1 MPRDFTVIAI
11 ISAYNE
17 GDVIGQTVGDLIDH
31 GIGVYLLDHGSTD
44 DTVAEVTPY
53 LGKGLLR
60 IEALPAAAP
69 GEAGRT
75 DEFAWASVLRRKEAL
90 TRELDASWF
99 IHHDADEF
107 RESPWAHLG
116 LREAIE
122 KVDALD
128 YNAIDFELLNFWP
141 THDDFRPGQDVRR
154 AFTFYDPPQP
164 WDKVQV
170 KCWKNVAGPV
180 DLVSSG
186 GHDVSFDGRR
196 VFPLRFILRHYPVR
210 GQGHGERKVFRER
223 RPRFAAER
231 ARGWHCQYD
240 SIQEGGRFI
249 RDPATLT
256 AYDAE
261 AVRLQLVLR
270 HRGVEELERTVAA
283 QQAQIEETRRAL
295 AEVTRVRSEELEAHR
310 RGLEELAQAVV
321 GQQRMLED
329 SQRALAALRGE
340 VEALQQIRHQELDAH
355 RREVEELARRQG
367 EERETHRRALEDLAR
382 VHNAEREEHHRAL
395 VDLGRA
401 HGAERA
407 EHRRALED
415 LDRAHGAERDEH
427 RRALE
432 ELQGTVTA
440 QQGWLEESRRATAE
454 VAALHEAMAELR
466 RAATAREEEALRV
479 AASLRAAQHRLD
491 ALYTSRSWRWMAP
504 LRLLQRLLVGR

>member
-1 MPRDFTVIAI
+1 MPRDFSVVAI

-44 DTVAEVTPY
+44 DTVAEVTRY

-69 GEAGRT
+69 EEAGRT

-90 TRELDASWF
+90 TRELEASWF

-107 RESPWAHLG
+107 RESPWPHLG
-116 LREAIE
+116 LREAIQ
-122 KVDALD
+122 KVDALG

-141 THDDFRPGQDVRR
+141 THDDFRPGQDVRQ

-170 KCWKNVAGPV
+170 KCWKNVETPV

-231 ARGWHCQYD
+231 ARGWHIQYD

-249 RDPATLT
+249 RDPATLI

-283 QQAQIEETRRAL
+283 QQGLLDETRRAL
-295 AEVTRVRSEELEAHR
+295 VEATRARSEELEAHR

-329 SQRALAALRGE
+329 SHRALAGLRGE
-340 VEALQQIRHQELDAH
+340 VEELQRVRSQELDAH
-355 RREVEELARRQG
+355 GRAVEELGRLQG
-367 EERETHRRALEDLAR
+367 EEREAHR
-382 VHNAEREEHHRAL
+382 HAL
-395 VDLGRA
+395 VELGRA
-401 HGAERA
+401 HGAEREA
-407 EHRRALED
+407 
-415 LDRAHGAERDEH
+415 H

-440 QQGWLEESRRATAE
+440 QQGWLEESRRASAE
-454 VAALHEAMAELR
+454 AAALHEAMAELR
-466 RAATAREEEALRV
+466 RTTAAREEEAARV
-479 AASLRAAQHRLD
+479 TASLRAAQHRLD